1 MGECE
6 YWQALISRMLDG
18 DLSAEE
24 EAALAKHLEGCEECR
39 TLYGAFAA
47 VSGALAG
54 QLKEP
59 PERLRENVMAQV
71 RRDAIR
77 KKNTRRPWRA
87 ALAVAAAAALAI
99 GLRWG
104 VLPNMGGTM
113 KASVQELAAEE
124 TAETAA
130 EAPAALPEIASD
142 AATADEAAP
151 EVPLAAGAQANTAFE
166 SEAQANMAFES
177 EAQANTALD
186 SGAAETRAAGGHE
199 TIRLPELSFAEL
211 LEKLDGE
218 PCDLRL
224 DSLGPLESVTVVCR
238 DNMLTLFSWD
248 GDWYYY
254 DPADPAPRQ
263 SRLAPDGLRA
273 LAEP

>member
-6 YWQALISRMLDG
+6 YWQGLISRMLDE

-39 TLYGAFAA
+39 ALHGAFAA

-54 QLKEP
+54 QLEEP
-59 PERLRENVMAQV
+59 PKRLRETVMAQV

-104 VLPNMGGTM
+104 VLPNMGAAM

-166 SEAQANMAFES
+166 SEAQAN
-177 EAQANTALD
+177 TALD
-186 SGAAETRAAGGHE
+186 SGAAETRAAGAAE

-218 PCDLRL
+218 PCDLKL

-263 SRLAPDGLRA
+263 SRLAPDALRA

>member
-6 YWQALISRMLDG
+6 YWQGLISRMLDE

-39 TLYGAFAA
+39 ALHGAFAA

-54 QLKEP
+54 QLEEP

-104 VLPNMGGTM
+104 VMPNMGAAM

-151 EVPLAAGAQANTAFE
+151 EVPLAAG
-166 SEAQANMAFES
+166 
-177 EAQANTALD
+177 AQANTALD

>member
-6 YWQALISRMLDG
+6 YWQGLISRMLDE

-39 TLYGAFAA
+39 ALHGAFAA

-54 QLKEP
+54 QLEEP
-59 PERLRENVMAQV
+59 PGSLRETVMAEV

-151 EVPLAAGAQANTAFE
+151 EVPLAAGAQTNAAL
-166 SEAQANMAFES
+166 ES

-186 SGAAETRAAGGHE
+186 SGAAETRAAGAAETIRLPELE

-218 PCDLRL
+218 PCDLKL

-238 DNMLTLFSWD
+238 DNMLALFSWD

-263 SRLAPDGLRA
+263 SRLAPDALRA